1 MQQNST
7 QQAVHDKIPQSA
19 SCGQQV
25 EDWAAELFAEKVVR
39 GGPALAVSLN
49 LSAMEPGFRA
59 AAELG
64 AWQLIIPVK
73 ATGSVV
79 VVSNLHEVQTR

>member
-19 SCGQQV
+19 SCGRQV
-25 EDWAAELFAEKVVR
+25 EDWAAEEVMA
-39 GGPALAVSLN
+39 GGPGFAVSLI

-64 AWQLIIPVK
+64 AWQLISPVS
-73 ATGSVV
+73 ATARLV
-79 VVSNLHEVQTR
+79 VVSNLA